1 VLDRGCITRDLRPL
15 SHLKRRVINRL
26 RTPIRPDVLR
36 SALQRIT
43 GGGAELLFV
52 HSSLSSCGY
61 FTAGPK
67 DVLQSL
73 REVSGTLGLPTH
85 SYCYPATVGAEAPLF
100 NPATTPSQNGLLTEI
115 FRTQASVVRSV
126 HATHS
131 MAAMGPLAQELTTY
145 HYLSNTPCGAG
156 TPYDRL
162 LQKRA
167 SILLFGVAFHCYTL
181 FHTAEDASGSE
192 YAYENGTLDPLL
204 TVDEFG
210 HRRTCWSRRQSR
222 APRRF
227 EEAGYLLE
235 RAGLVRRVPLGR
247 NALLYVPDCAPVHE
261 FLLERLK
268 KIPDFLYQSC
278 ANSLE

>member
-1 VLDRGCITRDLRPL
+1 MIEFKPL
-15 SHLKRRVINRL
+15 THFKRRVVNRL
-26 RTPIRPDVLR
+26 RTPIRPGELR
-36 SALQRIT
+36 SALKKLT
-43 GGGAELLFV
+43 GGGIELLFL

-61 FTAGPK
+61 FTAGPV

-73 REVSGTLGLPTH
+73 REISGTLGLPTH
-85 SYCYPATVGAEAPLF
+85 SYCYPPAVGMTAPWF
-100 NPATTPSQNGLLTEI
+100 DPAITPSQNGLLTEI
-115 FRTQASVVRSV
+115 FRTQSLVVRSI

-131 MAAMGPLAQELTTY
+131 IAATGPLAKELTSG

-167 SILLFGVAFHCYTL
+167 SVLLFGVAFHCYTL

-192 YAYENGTLDPLL
+192 FAYENGTLDALR

-210 HRRTCWSRRQSR
+210 SRRVSLSQRQAR

-227 EEAGYLLE
+227 EEAGVLLE
-235 RAGLVRRVPLGR
+235 RAGLVRRVSLGR
-247 NALLYVPDCAPVHE
+247 NALLFVSDCSEVHE
-261 FLLERLK
+261 FLVERLRRV
-268 KIPDFLYQSC
+268 PDFLYQSC
-278 ANSLE
+278 ARNLE